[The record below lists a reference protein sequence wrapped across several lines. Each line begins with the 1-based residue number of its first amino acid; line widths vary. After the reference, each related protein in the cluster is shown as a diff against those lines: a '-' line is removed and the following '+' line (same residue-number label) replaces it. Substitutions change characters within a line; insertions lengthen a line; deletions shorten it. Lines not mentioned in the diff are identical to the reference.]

1 MELRTGSVDFS
12 QPLRGSGPRTA
23 SQTIVFPRT
32 VLRAVAGIGG
42 YTVAFS
48 GGDHNVGRIEVFLD
62 TSINDNT
69 VTVSARLG
77 LRDWSGDWDD
87 DYDGE
92 IQFVVVADLES
103 ATAPP
108 PRKDVIVTDLELN
121 QAVQFFRADTYLD
134 PASVQPDNAI
144 WLVSRKNTGVRVYVD
159 YDSGAG
165 LPLITNLTGQL
176 VVSAANES
184 QTLDPINPG
193 GSITPR
199 RDSAINM
206 SVADHTLNFMIPAAL
221 CNGTATV
228 QCQVWDQAAPHSK
241 SAMFTRT
248 LVFTDV
254 DPLSIYLVGIHYKA
268 VNPALDPPS
277 QSDISG
283 ALIQLIKTYPV
294 GDVIQVG
301 YTTMDFSEDVTGNV
315 ANGCGS
321 GFNHL
326 LDRLND
332 LRGSS
337 DDIYLGSLP
346 SGIQNTPGNSIG
358 GCAPQGGKVAGT
370 FLDLTGDVPHEVGH
384 CLNRQHAPCS
394 SGCTPPPADPDSNY
408 PQYGSFRS
416 DSIGVFG
423 FDATTNTVFDPA
435 SFSDFMAYHFP
446 QWISA
451 YTYNGLR
458 GSNFQSTGAPSPG
471 LGAGRAHLKTGVD
484 INLCF
489 LGLTIGRDRHV
500 TRRESF
506 IYPATMLGRGTC
518 GAQFSAEFL
527 DKDRQTLSCSPL
539 YVDCDHLGCTCWP
552 KTIRDQVPFPA
563 GSRWL
568 LIWEG
573 DTKIYEEEIPDAPQ
587 VTITGVDQTKDGV
600 VLHWQGKDPKPLW
613 YLVHWYDDRSEEWRG
628 VAPRLQ
634 DTSLLIP
641 ARLFTRRQALRVR
654 VLATPGIA
662 TGIAETEVQLEKGDP
677 GCPNIVLTGVDTSQ
691 TPANAPSVLHAAVI
705 DPAGRELP
713 NDRMTWYGGDGT
725 VIGRGSQVDLRTLKY
740 GRQTIRLVSRA
751 GNQPIAAFWV
761 VERTLQGFAIHHAQ
775 RVPTRGP
782 RTSGNGKDD
791 PSNPADPC

>member
-1 MELRTGSVDFS
+1 
-12 QPLRGSGPRTA
+12 
-23 SQTIVFPRT
+23 

-62 TSINDNT
+62 TSVNNNT

-87 DYDGE
+87 DYDGAIE
-92 IQFVVVADLES
+92 FVVVADLES
-103 ATAPP
+103 ASATP
-108 PRKDVIVTDLELN
+108 PRNDVVVTGMELN

-134 PASVQPDNAI
+134 PSNVQPDNAV

-159 YDSGAG
+159 YDANAG
-165 LPLITNLTGQL
+165 LPLITNLTGSL
-176 VVSAANES
+176 VVSSASNT
-184 QTLDPINPG
+184 QTRHPINPG
-193 GSITPR
+193 GAIAPR
-199 RDSAINM
+199 RDSTINM
-206 SVADHTLNFMIPAAL
+206 SVADHTLNFMVPAAW
-221 CNGTATV
+221 CEGTVTV
-228 QCQVWDQAAPHSK
+228 QCQVWDQAAPASK
-241 SAMFTRT
+241 SGIFTRT

-254 DPLSIYLVGIHYKA
+254 DPLSIYLVGVHYTA
-268 VNPALDPPS
+268 VNPALAAPS
-277 QSDISG
+277 QSAISA
-283 ALIQLIKTYPV
+283 ALLQLIKTYPV

-301 YTTMDFSEDVTGNV
+301 YTTIDFNEDVTGNV

-346 SGIQNTPGNSIG
+346 TGIVNTPGNSIG

-370 FLDLTGDVPHEVGH
+370 FLDLPADVPHEVGH

-435 SFSDFMAYHFP
+435 TFSDFMAYHFP

-458 GSNFQSTGAPSPG
+458 GSNFQSTGAPTPG
-471 LGAGRAHLKTGVD
+471 LGAGSAHLKTGVD
-484 INLCF
+484 IILCF
-489 LGLTIGRDRHV
+489 LGLTITRDRQV

-506 IYPATMLGRGTC
+506 TYPATMLSRSMC
-518 GAQFSAEFL
+518 GGQFTAELL

-539 YVDCDHLGCTCWP
+539 HTDCDHLGCTCWP
-552 KTIRDQVPFPA
+552 KTIRDQVPFPN

-573 DTKIYEEEIPDAPQ
+573 DKKIYEEEIPDPPK
-587 VTITGVDQTKDGV
+587 VTITGSDQVKDGV
-600 VLHWQGKDPKPLW
+600 VLHWQGVDPKPLW
-613 YLVHWYDDRSEEWRG
+613 YLVHWYDDRAEEWRG

-634 DTSLLIP
+634 ETSLLIP
-641 ARLFTRRQALRVR
+641 ARLFLRRQSLRVR
-654 VLATPGIA
+654 VLATPGIS
-662 TGIAETEVQLEKGDP
+662 TGVAETALKLEKGDP
-677 GCPNIVLTGVDTSQ
+677 GCPTVILTGVDISK
-691 TPANAPSVLHAAVI
+691 APVTAPTVLHAAVV
-705 DPAGRELP
+705 DWAGRELP
-713 NDRMTWYGGDGT
+713 NDRMTWYAGDGT
-725 VIGRGSQVDLRTLKY
+725 EIGRGSQVDLRVLGMGRHTIQMVTRTGNRPVSGLWVIERSVEGVVVHY
-740 GRQTIRLVSRA
+740 GQSGPA
-751 GNQPIAAFWV
+751 GGS
-761 VERTLQGFAIHHAQ
+761 QG
-775 RVPTRGP
+775 
-782 RTSGNGKDD
+782 SGDGKND
-791 PSNPADPC
+791 PSNPAEPC